1 VFGNS
6 FKGVS
11 LIAHLH
17 NQPWVQVG
25 IRAVCPSIAAGVEHQ
40 RAVCSLPWVPL
51 TAAFSACFLRAIHCA
66 NLLCAGQLLGPAGLT
81 LARLFPF
88 LTSQHCPTPFTVPC
102 RATTRTCWSPCR
114 PSTPICAA
122 HSLTAKD
129 QPYFLEHCV
138 QGNYSDLLV
147 SLSTMYSDLLGSL
160 PICLQNSGFFRQHS
174 LQGNYSD
181 LLVSL
186 SAVYSD
192 LRGDVAPAQTD
203 EGLEVRHY
211 WGTICLWRFAL

>member
-1 VFGNS
+1 M
-6 FKGVS
+6 
-11 LIAHLH
+11 
-17 NQPWVQVG
+17 
-25 IRAVCPSIAAGVEHQ
+25 
-40 RAVCSLPWVPL
+40 
-51 TAAFSACFLRAIHCA
+51 
-66 NLLCAGQLLGPAGLT
+66 
-81 LARLFPF
+81 
-88 LTSQHCPTPFTVPC
+88 
-102 RATTRTCWSPCR
+102 
-114 PSTPICAA
+114 
-122 HSLTAKD
+122 
-129 QPYFLEHCV
+129 

-160 PICLQNSGFFRQHS
+160 PICLQNSGFFPQHS

-211 WGTICLWRFAL
+211 WGTICLWRCAL